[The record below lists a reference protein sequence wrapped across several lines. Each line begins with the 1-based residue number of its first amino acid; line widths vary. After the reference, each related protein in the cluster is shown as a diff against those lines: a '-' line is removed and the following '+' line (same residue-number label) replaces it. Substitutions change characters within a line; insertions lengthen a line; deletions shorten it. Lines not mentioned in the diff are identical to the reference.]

1 MLEVRVFINDRAIGL
16 ARARNIGGP
25 DGSCDYFVTGASEP
39 SPVTGGRG
47 GTNAFHING
56 HNRVQ
61 SAWALVAKIA
71 AELAELENAA
81 LSVSDENPKGENA
94 ERSRG
99 EALPA
104 RPRRGDALSPS
115 LSPKEQKG
123 SH

>member
-1 MLEVRVFINDRAIGL
+1 MLEVRVFINDRAVGL

-25 DGSCDYFVTGASEP
+25 DSSCDYFVTGASEP

-61 SAWALVAKIA
+61 AAWALVAKIA
-71 AELAELENAA
+71 AELAAVENAA
-81 LSVSDENPKGENA
+81 LCVSGENPKGEDPGGLSA
-94 ERSRG
+94 G
-99 EALPA
+99 GIPA
-104 RPRRGDALSPS
+104 RSSERGDALFPS

-123 SH
+123 K